1 VLGIEWDD
9 AACATRRVAGLET
22 VQADV
27 AALRPLDFGPVTGL
41 IASPPCPSF
50 SRGGKRPADGPL
62 VVEAVE
68 QLAKGNGWRHVPV
81 ADPRSLLTIEPL
93 RWALELEP
101 DWIAF
106 EQVPAV
112 LPIWQ
117 AMALVLERHGY
128 VASSRV
134 LQAADYGVPQERRR
148 AILMARKGNAPRWPE
163 ASHGKVAALDRLP
176 WLTMADAIGWGI
188 TDGPSTTVLATSSG
202 GPRPLDGGSGA
213 RAKYRRAQD
222 EGRWVGPS
230 YPTGFLRPT
239 LSDVSLLQTFPAD
252 YPWQGSKLAEKF
264 GQVGNAVPPRLA
276 SALLK
281 AVSA

>member
-1 VLGIEWDD
+1 MI
-9 AACATRRVAGLET
+9 ATGSLASR
-22 VQADV
+22 
-27 AALRPLDFGPVTGL
+27 DFRIAFEQGL
-41 IASPPCPSF
+41 IASAVL
-50 SRGGKRPADGPL
+50 RPI
-62 VVEAVE
+62 
-68 QLAKGNGWRHVPV
+68 WRHVP
-81 ADPRSLLTIEPL
+81 
-93 RWALELEP
+93 
-101 DWIAF
+101 
-106 EQVPAV
+106 
-112 LPIWQ
+112 
-117 AMALVLERHGY
+117 AMALRRCCDAARLSSLHHACAEHGG
-128 VASSRV
+128 RV
-134 LQAADYGVPQERRR
+134 LHYGVPQERRR